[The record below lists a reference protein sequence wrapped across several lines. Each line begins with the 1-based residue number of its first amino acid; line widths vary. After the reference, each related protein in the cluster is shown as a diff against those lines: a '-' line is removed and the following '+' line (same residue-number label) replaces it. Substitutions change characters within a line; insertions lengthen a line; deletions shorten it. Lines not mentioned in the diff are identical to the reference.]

1 VTKRLIDVDDN
12 LLERARAVFGTQT
25 LKDTVNA
32 ALAAAV
38 SERGQNVRAALDYFA
53 QRAREGA
60 FTERS
65 DAW

>member
-1 VTKRLIDVDDN
+1 VTKRLIDVDDDV
-12 LLERARAVFGTQT
+12 LERARTVFGTRT

-38 SERGQNVRAALDYFA
+38 AERRQNVRAALDYFA

-60 FTERS
+60 FPDRS